1 LCHDAL
7 AVFGGAFEKGLS
19 LMSPLQAKMAD
30 IGQFVGGGIWRLRA
44 DKLSPGKLFWITQL
58 RIFLLAGRRFMED
71 RCDLR
76 ASALTFYSLLSI
88 VPVVAM
94 AFGVAK
100 GFGLEKL
107 LETQILSYLEGQ
119 PEVADRILSFARTL
133 LENAKGGAIAGVGV
147 AVLFWTVVRLL
158 GIIERSF
165 NDIWGV
171 KKARTFGRKL
181 ADYLSVMMICPV
193 LFIVASSVTVLL
205 TTQVAEMIERLTFL
219 GYAAGMI
226 IFLLELVPY
235 AVIWALFTF
244 IYIFMPNTKVQLKS
258 ALWGGIVAGTVYQ
271 VAQFAYINLQ
281 IGVSNY
287 GAIYGSFAALPLF
300 LVWLQV
306 SWLIVLFGA
315 EIAFARQ
322 NVAAFEYEEDCL
334 KASHSFKKMAAVLMT
349 RDCVRAFLQ
358 GLKPPTA
365 EEISQALEIP
375 IRLARSTLFE
385 LTEAKILS
393 EVVPHDGTDVAYQPG
408 CPLDDLTVAKILEAL
423 DRRGQDGIPIAESDD
438 LERLRDIVRNFE
450 DTIEKSPANVKIQ
463 DL

>member
-1 LCHDAL
+1 
-7 AVFGGAFEKGLS
+7 
-19 LMSPLQAKMAD
+19 MSTLQTKIAD

-44 DKLSPGKLFWITQL
+44 DKLSPGKVFWLTQL

-76 ASALTFYSLLSI
+76 ATALTFYSLLSI

-107 LETQILSYLEGQ
+107 LEAQVLAYLEGQ
-119 PEVADRILSFARTL
+119 PDVADRILSFARTM
-133 LENAKGGAIAGVGV
+133 LENTKGGAIAGVGV

-158 GIIERSF
+158 GIVERSF

-181 ADYLSVMMICPV
+181 ADYLSVMMICPI

-205 TTQVAEMIERLTFL
+205 TTRVAEMIERLTFL
-219 GYAAGMI
+219 GYAAGAI

-244 IYIFMPNTKVQLKS
+244 IYMFMPNTSVQLKS

-271 VAQFAYINLQ
+271 VAQFAYIKFQ
-281 IGVSNY
+281 IGVTSY

-300 LVWLQV
+300 LVWLQI

-349 RDCVRAFLQ
+349 RHCVRAFVQ
-358 GLKPPTA
+358 GLKAPTA
-365 EEISQALEIP
+365 QEISQALEIP

-385 LTEAKILS
+385 LTESKILS
-393 EVVPHDGTDVAYQPG
+393 EVVAHDGSDLRYQPG
-408 CPLDDLTVAKILEAL
+408 CPLDDLTVATILEAL
-423 DRRGQDGIPIAESDD
+423 DRRGQDGIPIADSHD
-438 LERLRDIVRNFE
+438 LERLRDIVRRFE
-450 DTIEKSPANVKIQ
+450 VTIENSPANIKVQ